1 MATKYLE
8 IINDNNSVVID
19 DNYACLELIDSFP
32 LSQCTKINSGVSY
45 YYRYPHSISGA
56 TLYGISLNGLNGI
69 SWFSFEA
76 DANNLYFY
84 DVNSAKA
91 NIGIVSVARDDIISK
106 ASLYAF
112 GIPNRKASTHGFG
125 LEICNSDG
133 DVVYTS
139 EHKYLNVLGCGSDY
153 TQSIALNGITMA
165 FNLGYDRSCDYY
177 DSHHSGKSGAEYTM
191 RARFQIQNDTVS
203 ISRQMF
209 SVIYVDFNNETA
221 KYDDVERYFE
231 AWLGYGW
238 LIGNII

>member
-56 TLYGISLNGLNGI
+56 TLYGISLNNLNGVN
-69 SWFSFEA
+69 WFSFEA
-76 DANNLYFY
+76 DSYNLFFY
-84 DVNSAKA
+84 DQNSAKA
-91 NIGIVSVARDDIISK
+91 NIGIVPVARDDIISK
-106 ASLYAF
+106 ATLYAF
-112 GIPNRKASTHGFG
+112 GMPNRKASTNGVG
-125 LEICNSDG
+125 LEICNANG

-139 EHKYLNVLGCGSDY
+139 AKKYLNTLECGSDY
-153 TQSIALNGITMA
+153 TKSVSLSGTTIA
-165 FNLGYDRSCDYY
+165 FNLGYDRACDYY
-177 DSHHSGKSGAEYTM
+177 QTHHSGTSGAEYTN
-191 RARFQIQNDTVS
+191 RARFEIKNNIVS

-209 SVIYVDFNNETA
+209 SVIYADFNQEDA
-221 KYDDVERYFE
+221 KYDDGERYFE

-238 LIGNII
+238 LVGNV